1 MRLYFQP
8 LLPLIEVDDLNLT
21 RGSGQTRV
29 HRQFL
34 RAVDCGEARGIGQG
48 FELETLLGELVICE
62 ELVHIGGILE

>member
-8 LLPLIEVDDLNLT
+8 LLALIEVDDLDLP

-29 HRQFL
+29 DSEFL
-34 RAVDCGEARGIGQG
+34 RAVDSGQACWIGQG
-48 FELETLLGELVICE
+48 FEFETLLGELVICE